1 MSEFDNFWGVIW
13 LFNEKMTQTDA
24 SAKKSSQMW
33 FANTASVWSQE
44 GVNPVQKDI
53 IAERNY
59 QTKKMLRC
67 ERLCWGNKEQT
78 DEIFFSLFF
87 FLFWAVFFV
96 SGSEEDVAMWAPV
109 LRKQRTNSGNMVIN
123 RTGRQERRATG
134 KKVEIIISV
143 KTVLE
148 RSARPQK
155 MVAFEPGPA
164 VRWAGWACWRFM
176 KRWKFEKSSFFILG
190 TKGLGREGRSA
201 LFPPPVITQTV
212 GGTNII
218 NLGFLVPC
226 ELLSYTFQRGQ
237 IKQVIRFRL
246 TAISPS
252 NQGKQRSCLDPCEL
266 CKREVEDHSSFQT
279 PSHRRCTRG

>member
-1 MSEFDNFWGVIW
+1 
-13 LFNEKMTQTDA
+13 
-24 SAKKSSQMW
+24 
-33 FANTASVWSQE
+33 
-44 GVNPVQKDI
+44 
-53 IAERNY
+53 
-59 QTKKMLRC
+59 MLRC
-67 ERLCWGNKEQT
+67 KRLCWWNKKQI
-78 DEIFFSLFF
+78 DEIFLSRF
-87 FLFWAVFFV
+87 FLSFLGSFYV
-96 SGSEEDVAMWAPV
+96 SGSEEYVAMWAPV

-201 LFPPPVITQTV
+201 LFPPPLITQTV
-212 GGTNII
+212 GGTNIK
-218 NLGFLVPC
+218 NLGFLVPF

-237 IKQVIRFRL
+237 IIQVIRFL
-246 TAISPS
+246 SNALSPS
-252 NQGKQRSCLDPCEL
+252 IQGKQ
-266 CKREVEDHSSFQT
+266 
-279 PSHRRCTRG
+279 

>member
-1 MSEFDNFWGVIW
+1 MSEFDNFGWVIW
-13 LFNEKMTQTDA
+13 LSNEKMTQTDA
-24 SAKKSSQMW
+24 TAKKSSQMCS
-33 FANTASVWSQE
+33 ANTASVGSQE
-44 GVNPVQKDI
+44 GVNAVQKDI
-53 IAERNY
+53 IAEGNS
-59 QTKKMLRC
+59 QTKKTLQC
-67 ERLCWGNKEQT
+67 KRLCWGNKEQT
-78 DEIFFSLFF
+78 DEILVFSVF
-87 FLFWAVFFV
+87 FLFWAFLFV
-96 SGSEEDVAMWAPV
+96 ASSGEEVAMWAPV

-123 RTGRQERRATG
+123 RTGRQERATG

-212 GGTNII
+212 GGTNIKK
-218 NLGFLVPC
+218 LGFLVPC
-226 ELLSYTFQRGQ
+226 ELLNYTFQRGQ
-237 IKQVIRFRL
+237 IIQVIRL
-246 TAISPS
+246 LSNALSPS
-252 NQGKQRSCLDPCEL
+252 IQGKQ
-266 CKREVEDHSSFQT
+266 
-279 PSHRRCTRG
+279 

>member
-1 MSEFDNFWGVIW
+1 MHQPRKVR
-13 LFNEKMTQTDA
+13 KCVMQTQ
-24 SAKKSSQMW
+24 
-33 FANTASVWSQE
+33 
-44 GVNPVQKDI
+44 P
-53 IAERNY
+53 
-59 QTKKMLRC
+59 
-67 ERLCWGNKEQT
+67 RLDLGGR
-78 DEIFFSLFF
+78 IFFSF
-87 FLFWAVFFV
+87 FLSFLGSFFV

-123 RTGRQERRATG
+123 LTGRQERRATG

-190 TKGLGREGRSA
+190 TKGLGREGQSA

-212 GGTNII
+212 GGTNIKK
-218 NLGFLVPC
+218 GFLVRC
-226 ELLSYTFQRGQ
+226 VVTLELWPPQLKLNR
-237 IKQVIRFRL
+237 
-246 TAISPS
+246 
-252 NQGKQRSCLDPCEL
+252 C
-266 CKREVEDHSSFQT
+266 
-279 PSHRRCTRG
+279 SHH

>member
-1 MSEFDNFWGVIW
+1 
-13 LFNEKMTQTDA
+13 
-24 SAKKSSQMW
+24 
-33 FANTASVWSQE
+33 
-44 GVNPVQKDI
+44 
-53 IAERNY
+53 
-59 QTKKMLRC
+59 
-67 ERLCWGNKEQT
+67 
-78 DEIFFSLFF
+78 
-87 FLFWAVFFV
+87 
-96 SGSEEDVAMWAPV
+96 
-109 LRKQRTNSGNMVIN
+109 MVIN

-212 GGTNII
+212 GGTNIK

-246 TAISPS
+246 TALSPS

-266 CKREVEDHSSFQT
+266 CKSEVADHSSFQT
-279 PSHRRCTRG
+279 PSYRRCTHGWNSYRGSQHGSSFEVFSPRVFHGCCKTSILWRPSPATRVTSEKSGRCLKDLKDWRTLLWNSVEAEEMQPSLNEYVMYLFSSWKALLSSFSIAMHCQTILD